1 MFLAIQ
7 QFCHYS
13 KRQKIQLLSS
23 TKGKIKNKNNC
34 YQRSQWSPIQIPVSC
49 RAERHTRS
57 AKKKKPNQ
65 LNSSR
70 IRNLQNGIDQGNE
83 NRSESRTT
91 ITWEG
96 MNATT
101 ATTKNEVL
109 RKGGEEEN
117 LVVVFGGND
126 EGVEG
131 WRVDGHERPQ
141 SLKDVSHLFA
151 SSPLLSSLLC
161 NPSKIEGPKKA
172 ITAHISQRRHH
183 TVGSTLFIWY
193 TLIWQRRKPS
203 RLIFATA

>member
-23 TKGKIKNKNNC
+23 KKGKIKNKNNC

-117 LVVVFGGND
+117 LVVVFGGRRGVASGRPWATSEL
-126 EGVEG
+126 EGCLPSF
-131 WRVDGHERPQ
+131 R
-141 SLKDVSHLFA
+141 LL

-161 NPSKIEGPKKA
+161 NPSKIEGPKRA
-172 ITAHISQRRHH
+172 ITADISQRRHH

-203 RLIFATA
+203 WLIFATA